1 MEYIAEMFSY
11 PFMQRAFI
19 VGALVALCSA
29 LLGVS
34 LVLKRYSMIGDGLSH
49 VGFGSL
55 ALATVF
61 ASSGNALL
69 EKLGAEPVIFSVPI
83 VLVAAF
89 FLLRLSESNKLN
101 GDSAIAVISTASF
114 AFGVM
119 IISLTTGINTDIFNY
134 MFGSV
139 TALVGAY
146 VPVYIILSVFVL
158 AIYFL
163 FYNRLFAVT
172 FDEDFAR
179 ASGARVDIYKM
190 LLASLTA
197 ITVVVGMKIIGTMLI
212 TALIVLPPLSAM
224 RLFSSFR
231 RVVCASGVISVVCCV
246 VGIAVSYVFSAPAG
260 ASIVAVNLV
269 MLVLSS
275 VIGRMI
281 GAKK

>member
-1 MEYIAEMFSY
+1 MGYIANMLSY

-55 ALATVF
+55 ALATVL
-61 ASSGNALL
+61 ASSGNEILQ
-69 EKLGAEPVIFSVPI
+69 KLGSEPVLFSVPI
-83 VLVAAF
+83 VLAAAF
-89 FLLRLSESNKLN
+89 LLLCLSESSRIN

-119 IISLTTGINTDIFNY
+119 VISMTTGINTDIFNY

-146 VPVYIILSVFVL
+146 VPVYIALAAAVLILYL
-158 AIYFL
+158 L
-163 FYNRLFAVT
+163 FYNKLFAVT

-179 ASGARVDIYKM
+179 ASGARTGRYKM

-197 ITVVVGMKIIGTMLI
+197 VTVVVGMKMIGTMLI

-231 RVVCASGVISVVCCV
+231 STVIASGVISVVCCV
-246 VGIAVSYVFSAPAG
+246 LGIAFSYMFSAPCG
-260 ASIVAVNLV
+260 ASIVCVNLF
-269 MLVLSS
+269 VLLASS
-275 VIGRMI
+275 VFGKLRI
-281 GAKK
+281 KK